1 MDAIELRAWALL
13 ARCPALTA
21 DELRAPLAVAGDA
34 PSLVRAARALLPA
47 AAARQLA
54 RADDEVGAVLAWLA
68 AGSDRALLPY
78 THPDYPPLL
87 RATPDAPVALWV
99 EGRVDSLARA
109 QVAVVGT
116 RQPTPTGRELARSW
130 VRAFADGGYVVTSG
144 LAAGI
149 DAEAHRGA
157 LDSLAS
163 GPLTIAVCGTGLANP
178 YPAANAALA
187 ARIATRGAVV
197 SEFPPHAGAR
207 PANFPRR
214 NRIISGLS
222 LGTLVIEAASR
233 SGSLITARLAG
244 EQGREVYA
252 VPGSVLNPV
261 ARGCH
266 ALLKQGAR
274 LVESAGEVLEE
285 LARSPLEAV
294 RGVAAATSGDAAHGA
309 GITGQ
314 RLDKPLE
321 MLLDALGFEPL
332 DVDTLADRTGLAAQA
347 VSSMLLIL
355 ELQGR
360 VEPRAGRFC
369 RAPSARL
376 GADDDGRR
384 NGRQDGARGVPEG
397 ASR

>member
-54 RADDEVGAVLAWLA
+54 RADDEVGADLAWLA

-130 VRAFADGGYVVTSG
+130 ARAFADGGYVVTSG

-163 GPLTIAVCGTGLANP
+163 GPLTIA
-178 YPAANAALA
+178 
-187 ARIATRGAVV
+187 ARGSRTPT
-197 SEFPPHAGAR
+197 PPR
-207 PANFPRR
+207 TPR
-214 NRIISGLS
+214 
-222 LGTLVIEAASR
+222 SR
-233 SGSLITARLAG
+233 HGSQR
-244 EQGREVYA
+244 
-252 VPGSVLNPV
+252 V
-261 ARGCH
+261 ARWS
-266 ALLKQGAR
+266 ASFRRTPAR
-274 LVESAGEVLEE
+274 GRPTSH
-285 LARSPLEAV
+285 
-294 RGVAAATSGDAAHGA
+294 AATA
-309 GITGQ
+309 
-314 RLDKPLE
+314 
-321 MLLDALGFEPL
+321 
-332 DVDTLADRTGLAAQA
+332 
-347 VSSMLLIL
+347 SS
-355 ELQGR
+355 R
-360 VEPRAGRFC
+360 DC
-369 RAPSARL
+369 RSARW
-376 GADDDGRR
+376 
-384 NGRQDGARGVPEG
+384 
-397 ASR
+397 

>member
-1 MDAIELRAWALL
+1 MDAIDLRAWALL

-21 DELRAPLAVAGDA
+21 DTLVEPLAAAGHAAAVIADA
-34 PSLVRAARALLPA
+34 QRLLPA
-47 AAARQLA
+47 NAARRLA
-54 RADDEVGAVLAWLA
+54 LAHAEVDADLAWLGA
-68 AGSDRALLPY
+68 CATRRLVPC

-87 RATPDAPVALWV
+87 RSIADAPVALWV
-99 EGRVDSLARA
+99 EGRVDALARA
-109 QVAVVGT
+109 QIAVVGT
-116 RQPTPTGRELARSW
+116 RRPTPTGRELARGWS
-130 VRAFADGGYVVTSG
+130 RAFADAGYVVASG

-157 LDSLAS
+157 LESVAPGAVTL
-163 GPLTIAVCGTGLANP
+163 AVCGTGLANP
-178 YPAANAALA
+178 YPAAHAGLA
-187 ARIATRGAVV
+187 AQIATRGAVV

-214 NRIISGLS
+214 NRIISGLA
-222 LGTLVIEAASR
+222 LGTLVVEAASR

-266 ALLKQGAR
+266 ALLRQGAR
-274 LVESAGEVLEE
+274 LVESAAEVVEE

-294 RGVAAATSGDAAHGA
+294 RTDARPAPDDTARAT
-309 GITGQ
+309 GITRP
-314 RLDKPLE
+314 RLDKQYE
-321 MLLDALGFEPL
+321 MLLDALGFEPA

-369 RAPSARL
+369 RALTAGPDALDAGFTESLAQ
-376 GADDDGRR
+376 GRV
-384 NGRQDGARGVPEG
+384 NRGG
-397 ASR
+397 ASP